1 MKTVLVIE
9 SSISGKAGK
18 SSQLVASFLAT
29 LPSGVQL
36 DRLDLNAEPLPHL
49 EMNEIAAWMT
59 PEEERTLQQ
68 AALAR
73 HSDDLIARFKQAD
86 AIVLGVP
93 MYNFGIPSQL
103 KALLDRV
110 ARAGVT
116 FKYTEQGPVGLLDA
130 KPVVVFATRGG
141 LYQGTAADSQ
151 TPFLQ
156 QFFNFIGLSEQHFIY
171 AEGLNLGE
179 EAATK
184 ALEKAE
190 HRLAEVSRELV
201 AA

>member
-18 SSQLVASFLAT
+18 SSQLIDQFLAK
-29 LPSGVQL
+29 LPTDVQL
-36 DRLDLNAEPLPHL
+36 DRIDLASQPLPHL

-59 PEEERTLQQ
+59 PEADRSLEQ

-73 HSDDLIARFKQAD
+73 HSDDLIARIQQAD

-93 MYNFGIPSQL
+93 MYNFGVPSQL
-103 KALLDRV
+103 KALFDRV

-116 FKYTEQGPVGLLDA
+116 FKYTEQGPVGLLAD

-141 LYQGTAADSQ
+141 IYQGTGADSQ

-156 QFFNFIGLSEQHFIY
+156 QFFNFIGLNEQHFIY
-171 AEGLNLGE
+171 AEGLNMGE
-179 EAATK
+179 EAAK
-184 ALEKAE
+184 AALEKAE
-190 HRLAEVSRELV
+190 QRIAELSQKLA
-201 AA
+201 A